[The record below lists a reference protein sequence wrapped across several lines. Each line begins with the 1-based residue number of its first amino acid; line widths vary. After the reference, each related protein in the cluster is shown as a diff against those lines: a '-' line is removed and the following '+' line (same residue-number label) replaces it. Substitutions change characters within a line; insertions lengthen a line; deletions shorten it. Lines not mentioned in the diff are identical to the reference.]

1 MNDMT
6 SKKNVLSNKVF
17 NLSSFFDLKFR
28 ILKRTMDIF
37 FSLIGLIVTFPLVLL
52 IVVLIKLETKGP
64 WLYKQDRIGVK
75 GRKFTIYKLRSMFKD
90 AEKDGIHWTEENDP
104 RVTKI
109 GKFIRKTRIDEI
121 PQLFNILIGDMSI
134 VGPRPERPFFIKI
147 FNKEL
152 PMYKERLT
160 IKPGLTGLA
169 QVNGGYNLTPKEKL
183 HLDLYYIKNKNL
195 LVDIKIII
203 KTIKVIFTLEG
214 AR

>member
-1 MNDMT
+1 MT
-6 SKKNVLSNKVF
+6 SERNELSDKVF
-17 NLSSFFDLKFR
+17 SLSYVFDLKFR
-28 ILKRTMDIF
+28 ILKRIMDIV
-37 FSLIGLIVTFPLVLL
+37 FSLIGLIVTFPLVIV

-64 WLYKQDRIGVK
+64 WLYKQDRVGFN

-90 AEKDGIHWTEENDP
+90 AEKDGIHWTKENDP

-109 GKFIRKTRIDEI
+109 GKFIRKTRMDEI